1 MLSTAGTP
9 RVGIALLIAATAGS
23 VLAGCGSANKSGAPP
38 RSTSSSAATST
49 QAPGGY
55 DISRIDQ
62 VGLQLPPES
71 EATPIPHTAV
81 NEEEAKT
88 LAGMRK
94 DFRYDP
100 PQCGALLSKSTHL
113 VAGSQIQ
120 GVTVRKPDQIV
131 ILIVESPAPVAD
143 PSDVAGCD
151 RVAFTV
157 PDEVKGTAERIPAP
171 PIAGVKTTGT
181 KTHMDLTTPEGPK
194 SEDETT
200 FRAELSDRVEIA
212 VGGKGDPARL
222 TDLLNKAV
230 VAVRGH

>member
-1 MLSTAGTP
+1 MLSTACAS
-9 RVGIALLIAATAGS
+9 RVGVASVVVLTACSG
-23 VLAGCGSANKSGAPP
+23 LAGCGSDNKSA
-38 RSTSSSAATST
+38 SQSASSSATTSE
-49 QAPGGY
+49 APGGF

-62 VGLQLPPES
+62 VGLQLPPEA

-143 PSDVAGCD
+143 PPDVAGCD

-157 PDEVKGTAERIPAP
+157 PDEVKGTAERIPGP
-171 PIAGVKTTGT
+171 PIAGIKTTGT

-194 SEDETT
+194 TVDETT
-200 FRAELSDRVEIA
+200 FRAELSNRVEIA

>member
-1 MLSTAGTP
+1 MLSTACAS
-9 RVGIALLIAATAGS
+9 RVGVASVVVLTACSG
-23 VLAGCGSANKSGAPP
+23 LAGCGSDNKSA
-38 RSTSSSAATST
+38 SQSASSSATTSE
-49 QAPGGY
+49 APGGF

-143 PSDVAGCD
+143 PPDVAGCD

-157 PDEVKGTAERIPAP
+157 PDEVKGTAERIPGP
-171 PIAGVKTTGT
+171 PIAGIKTTGT

-194 SEDETT
+194 TVDETT
-200 FRAELSDRVEIA
+200 FRAELSNRVEIA